1 LTTALFLALLAALA
15 PDAGTTPAI
24 PPPLP
29 TPAGPAEPA
38 DQDAP
43 TVAARVEKN
52 TAHVGDAIAFSI
64 TSIGP
69 KAMPVVLPA
78 TLDLGP
84 FSELSRKLGET
95 DLGDGRMRRE
105 FSLSIAAY
113 EPGSKTIPGVALTY
127 FSKDGQ
133 VRSARTEP
141 VTVTIESLLANEP
154 EPKLRDNT
162 APVAVI
168 ERDMRPI
175 YAGIVLGAAL
185 LGAGIALLIRRRLRN
200 RKPSAP
206 PAPPRPAHEVALEKL
221 DRLTAKLSEGGDL
234 RPFYFELSETIRE
247 YLGGRFRFNALEM
260 TTEELGVALPR
271 YIRPEDIRGMVLS
284 EVEGWLS
291 LSDLVKFAKISP
303 TELEA
308 RGAMETAL
316 RLVKATL
323 PLPPATPGEVPHA

>member
-15 PDAGTTPAI
+15 PDAGTPTALPAA
-24 PPPLP
+24 
-29 TPAGPAEPA
+29 PAAPAAAAPA

-52 TAHVGDAIAFSI
+52 TAHVGDALPFTI
-64 TSIGP
+64 TTVGP

-84 FSELSRKLGET
+84 FTELARTLGET

-105 FSLSIAAY
+105 FALKIAAY
-113 EPGSKTIPGVALTY
+113 EPGEKTVPAVALTY

-133 VRSARTEP
+133 VRSAHTEP
-141 VTVTIESLLANEP
+141 VAITIESLLANEP
-154 EPKLRDNT
+154 EPKLKDNSES
-162 APVAVI
+162 VAVI

-185 LGAGIALLIRRRLRN
+185 LGAGIALLIRRRLRH
-200 RKPSAP
+200 RKPAAP
-206 PAPPRPAHEVALEKL
+206 AAPPRPAHEIALEKL
-221 DRLTAKLSEGGDL
+221 DRLTATLSAGGDL

-260 TTEELGVALPR
+260 TTEELVAALPR
-271 YIRPEDIRGMVLS
+271 HLHPADLRGMALS
-284 EVEGWLS
+284 EIEGWLS

-323 PLPPATPGEVPHA
+323 PLPPVSEVPHA